1 MQCFGMLM
9 DGRSQSMGIRQR
21 GQEVT
26 MLLVMNAHSDGVGF
40 KLPEC
45 TDGKGWRLLID
56 TNIPEDEAGDFD
68 IGDQYGVTARSLL
81 LFELQ
86 TGAGS

>member
-1 MQCFGMLM
+1 V
-9 DGRSQSMGIRQR
+9 S
-21 GQEVT
+21 
-26 MLLVMNAHSDGVGF
+26 

-45 TDGKGWRLLID
+45 TDGKRMAA
-56 TNIPEDEAGDFD
+56 THRYQIPEDEAGDFD